1 MDSNLIPVGKS
12 LDWTNIYEELQKL
25 QELQVEILIF
35 DGSPSDAFEGVVINN
50 NGFRCGDYMEKA
62 CDYIKDNMK

>member
-1 MDSNLIPVGKS
+1 MKSFKSFKSYRLIFF
-12 LDWTNIYEELQKL
+12 
-25 QELQVEILIF
+25 F

-50 NGFRCGDYMEKA
+50 SGFRCGDYMEKA

>member
-12 LDWTNIYEELQKL
+12 LDWTNIYEELQKF
-25 QELQVEILIF
+25 QELQVDFFF

-50 NGFRCGDYMEKA
+50 SGFRCGDYMEKA